1 MNFYLNQVLKAFSE
15 MDAQQLEELLDPQ
28 YTYQEVPLEV
38 FVRKLENI
46 FTDFRIKGDEYLE
59 VLSGNCCSLSC
70 NADKS
75 RSAYRFVGNQ
85 TRNYLSFRFLLA
97 LTDDRNDYE
106 ITDIFHCHDII
117 CHEPKDWFGEAFHMR
132 IHLDEKQ
139 DYLSSPDQTVY
150 TEIALRAMSELNSNK
165 GPFTFEELE
174 AWLLKFRSTF
184 DFIEEG
190 TVEVLPFE
198 SLKWRSF
205 SYSYG
210 SLLCNFQCISRIKEK
225 GYLEAEYRIQEFSE
239 KVLLED
245 FQEIEKIIFD
255 EQCDHFFYDL
265 TAERDYK
272 LHFQEKLLHGDIFNQ
287 FSRFWA
293 WFIPL
298 QEKLVK
304 KYYALNEAETDEFI
318 EAGDYLDPN
327 LTLNLLSFHM
337 DIRKKAKQRK
347 EYIPIRTIDSDEE
360 KT

>member
-1 MNFYLNQVLKAFSE
+1 MNFYLNQVLKAFCE
-15 MDAQQLEELLDPQ
+15 MNAQRIGELLDPQ
-28 YTYQEVPLEV
+28 YTYQEVPLQV

-59 VLSGNCCSLSC
+59 VLSGNCCNLSC
-70 NADKS
+70 NPDKI

-117 CHEPKDWFGEAFHMR
+117 CHEPKDWYGEAFHLH

-139 DYLSSPDQTVY
+139 DYLSSPDQSVY
-150 TEIALRAMSELNSNK
+150 TEIALRAMSELNNHK
-165 GPFTFEELE
+165 GPFNYEELQ

-190 TVEVLPFE
+190 TVEVPPFE

-239 KVLLED
+239 KVLIED

-272 LHFQEKLLHGDIFNQ
+272 LHFQEKLLEGDIFNQ

-318 EAGDYLDPN
+318 EEGDYLDPD
-327 LTLNLLSFHM
+327 LTLRLLFFHM
-337 DIRKKAKQRK
+337 EIRSKAKARG
-347 EYIPIRTIDSDEE
+347 EYIPVGFIDI
-360 KT
+360 